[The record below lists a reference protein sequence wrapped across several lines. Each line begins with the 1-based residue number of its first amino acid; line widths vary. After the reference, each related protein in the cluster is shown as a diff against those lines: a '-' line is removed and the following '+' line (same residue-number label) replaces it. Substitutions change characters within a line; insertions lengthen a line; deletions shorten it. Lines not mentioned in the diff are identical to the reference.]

1 MSSPDVQQIINAE
14 ANGTKIYLFVRKNKD
29 DANLSKEF
37 YFLGSMQ
44 YVKDSAKEFQMRDT
58 DVNAVEFIYSL
69 DSEVPDDLYDY
80 LIG

>member
-1 MSSPDVQQIINAE
+1 
-14 ANGTKIYLFVRKNKD
+14 
-29 DANLSKEF
+29 
-37 YFLGSMQ
+37 MQ